1 MSRRPKIAL
10 ALALI
15 ALVPVAAFAWSALG
29 HRLVGAL
36 AQAKL
41 NPKAAAEVA
50 ALLQGEPDPTLA
62 GVATWA
68 DELRTTDPERFR
80 ATSRWHY
87 INAVGGGCN
96 FDLARD
102 CPDGNCAVGA
112 LQRET
117 AILGDPSQPLA
128 ERRDALKWV
137 VHLVGDLHQPLH
149 ANSRTDRGG
158 NQFQI
163 SLRTS
168 IQPEGFALK
177 QYVNGVQGTNLHSV
191 WDFYILANRKLD
203 LNAYVAALQA
213 APSPTAAT
221 EARASDAPLQ
231 WAEESCKL
239 TETAGLYPPDNK
251 HTMTSHY
258 LEQMRPLAEQRIQ
271 IGAIRLADLLN
282 KTLGGG
288 SPAASGNH

>member
-1 MSRRPKIAL
+1 MSRRIVISL
-10 ALALI
+10 FLVLI
-15 ALVPVAAFAWSALG
+15 TLIPVAGLAWSALG
-29 HRLVGAL
+29 HQLVGEL
-36 AQAKL
+36 AQRRL
-41 NPKAAAEVA
+41 NPAAAAEVA
-50 ALLQGEPDPTLA
+50 VLLKGEPDPSLA

-68 DELRTTDPERFR
+68 DALRSTDPELFR

-87 INAVGGGCN
+87 INASGGGCG

-112 LQRET
+112 LDRQL
-117 AILGDPSQPLA
+117 AILGDRSQPMA

-168 IQPEGFALK
+168 IQPEAYALK
-177 QYVNGVQGTNLHSV
+177 QYVDGVQGTNLHSV

-203 LNAYVAALQA
+203 LKAYAAALEQ
-213 APSPTAAT
+213 APSPTAAS
-221 EARASDAPLQ
+221 EAQASSSPLQ
-231 WAEESCKL
+231 WAEESCHL
-239 TETAGLYPPDNK
+239 TEQPGLYPPDNK
-251 HTMTSHY
+251 HKMTSHY
-258 LEQMRPLAEQRIQ
+258 LEQMRPLAEQRVEIA
-271 IGAIRLADLLN
+271 AIRLADLLN
-282 KTLGGG
+282 RTLGK
-288 SPAASGNH
+288 

>member
-1 MSRRPKIAL
+1 MSRRIVISIAL
-10 ALALI
+10 VLI
-15 ALVPVAAFAWSALG
+15 ALIPAVGLAWSALG
-29 HRLVGAL
+29 HRLVAEL
-36 AQAKL
+36 AQHRL

-50 ALLQGEPDPTLA
+50 TLLAGEPDPTLA

-68 DELRTTDPERFR
+68 DELRTTDPELFR

-87 INAVGGGCN
+87 INAVGGGCG

-112 LQRET
+112 LERET
-117 AILGDPSQPLA
+117 AILGDRSQPLEA
-128 ERRDALKWV
+128 RRDALKWV

-163 SLRTS
+163 SLRTT
-168 IQPEGFALK
+168 IQPEGYALK

-203 LNAYVAALQA
+203 LNAYTAALEQ
-213 APSPTAAT
+213 APSPTAAA
-221 EARASDAPLQ
+221 EAQASSSPLQ
-231 WAEESCKL
+231 WAEESCHL
-239 TETAGLYPPDNK
+239 SEQPGLYPPNNK

-258 LEQMRPLAEQRIQ
+258 LEQMRPLAEDRVQV
-271 IGAIRLADLLN
+271 GAIRLADLLN
-282 KTLGGG
+282 KTLGG
-288 SPAASGNH
+288 

>member
-1 MSRRPKIAL
+1 MSRRAKTSL
-10 ALALI
+10 AIVLI
-15 ALVPVAAFAWSALG
+15 ALVPVVAFAWSALG

-36 AQAKL
+36 AQARL

-50 ALLQGEPDPTLA
+50 VLLKGEPDPSLA

-68 DELRTTDPERFR
+68 DDLRSTDPDRFR

-112 LQRET
+112 LERET
-117 AILGDPSQPLA
+117 AILGDRSQPLEA
-128 ERRDALKWV
+128 RRDALKWV

-168 IQPEGFALK
+168 IQPEGYALK

-203 LNAYVAALQA
+203 LNAYAAALEA
-213 APSPTAAT
+213 APSATAAT
-221 EARASDAPLQ
+221 EAQASSSPLQ
-231 WAEESCKL
+231 WAEESCRL

-258 LEQMRPLAEQRIQ
+258 LEQMRPLAEERVQV
-271 IGAIRLADLLN
+271 GAIRLADLLN
-282 KTLGGG
+282 QALGK
-288 SPAASGNH
+288 

>member
-1 MSRRPKIAL
+1 MSRRLLRTSAIAL
-10 ALALI
+10 LI
-15 ALVPVAAFAWSALG
+15 LLPVTAIAWSALG
-29 HRLVGAL
+29 HRLVAAL
-36 AQAKL
+36 ALHQL

-50 ALLQGEPDPTLA
+50 VLLKGEPDPTLA

-68 DELRTTDPERFR
+68 DDLRTTDPERFR

-87 INAVGGGCN
+87 INAVGGGCG

-117 AILGDPSQPLA
+117 AILGDPSQPLEA
-128 ERRDALKWV
+128 RRDALKWV

-168 IQPEGFALK
+168 IQPEGYALK

-203 LNAYVAALQA
+203 LNAYVAALEQS
-213 APSPTAAT
+213 PSATAAT
-221 EARASDAPLQ
+221 EARASTSPLQ
-231 WAEESCKL
+231 WAEESCQL
-239 TETAGLYPPDNK
+239 TLQPGLYPPDNK

-258 LEQMRPLAEQRIQ
+258 LEQMRPLAEQRVQ
-271 IGAIRLADLLN
+271 VGAIRLADLLN
-282 KTLGGG
+282 RTLG
-288 SPAASGNH
+288 N

>member
-1 MSRRPKIAL
+1 MSRRPKIAI

-15 ALVPVAAFAWSALG
+15 TLVPVAAFAWSALG

-50 ALLQGEPDPTLA
+50 TLLQGEPTPTLA

-68 DELRTTDPERFR
+68 DDLRTTDPEHFR
-80 ATSRWHY
+80 ATSRLHY
-87 INAVGGGCN
+87 INAAGGGCN

-102 CPDGNCAVGA
+102 CPDGNCAVVA
-112 LQRET
+112 LERET
-117 AILGDPSQPLA
+117 AILGDPSKPLA

-163 SLRTS
+163 SLRTT
-168 IQPEGFALK
+168 IQPEAFALK
-177 QYVNGVQGTNLHSV
+177 QYVDGVQGTNLHSV

-231 WAEESCKL
+231 WAEESCRL
-239 TETAGLYPPDNK
+239 TEQPGLYPPDNK
-251 HTMTSHY
+251 HKMTSHY
-258 LEQMRPLAEQRIQ
+258 LDQMRPLAEQRIQ

-282 KTLGGG
+282 KTLGGE
-288 SPAASGNH
+288 SPAAPRNH